1 MQWMVLII
9 PTPLGVLGVLALVG
23 VLVMLWIRGRHVQHP
38 CCVCGRARG
47 YEVCYLD
54 EEDRLVK
61 EYFCSACLG
70 ALLSPQGERLP

>member
-38 CCVCGRARG
+38 CCVCGAVRG

-54 EEDRLVK
+54 AEDRPVS

-70 ALLSPQGERLP
+70 ALLCPQGERLP